1 MISNPTIFEETG
13 SNEVPDP
20 VVIEIQLSESE
31 IFRAAENK
39 GIYTFLFDFIFNKNV
54 TYFY

>member
-1 MISNPTIFEETG
+1 MISNPIIFEETG